1 MNKRQFQRRRRKAL
15 ALALLGVATCSSSWA
30 DSIVY
35 PGYGLQTDP
44 FSLSNKSLFPSSSF
58 SDNSVT
64 VNSADSGAL
73 SYVFGG
79 VTSGSNSVER
89 NFVTISGGSITSD
102 VYGGYSFSG
111 KAADNSL
118 TISNVTNIGNVVYGG
133 KSSTLAATN
142 NTVNISTSTIQY
154 DVVGGYSDTGT
165 TSSNSV
171 TIHDSRLRNVSGGY
185 VNSGAGAAT
194 GNTVTITGNTTCGFV
209 FGGYVISGTGAATG
223 NTATLSSGSISNLVG
238 GRSTSGTATGNGV
251 IMTGG
256 TVSSAVYG
264 GYIDSGT
271 GAATDNS
278 VTISGGT
285 LNSTVFGGYIS
296 SGTGAATGN
305 SVTISGG
312 TVHNSVYGGLGR
324 SGSAT
329 NNSVD
334 ITGGTIDVSVGGGR
348 SISGAATGN
357 TVTMTDGSV
366 GDSVVGGY
374 VNSGAGAATGNTV
387 IMSGGTV
394 DNSVGGGYVNSG
406 VGAATGNT
414 VTLSGG
420 TVHNTVYGG
429 FSLSGAATNNSVDIT
444 GGSIDISVIGGR
456 SNSGAATGNSLTI
469 SGGTLTASVFG
480 GYVNSGTGA
489 ATGNTVTIK
498 DGAQSSFAGL
508 FGGGTIS
515 GTGDLR
521 TGNSLNLV
529 NYSGVTGFLNN
540 FDHYNFTL
548 RPDISAGDTVLT
560 VTGIDKV
567 DLTGA
572 KVQVYGGSIGP
583 DVAKASNLI
592 GNAYILIDASGGGG
606 ITGRTEDLASTVCI
620 PSLTTPGDY
629 LTSSLVI
636 ANNQLLAT
644 PELSWNTL
652 VPNTAHGSFTL
663 DADQA
668 FELDVVL
675 ADKSGTFTSGW
686 NGRDLTKSGDGTLIL
701 SANNTYSGTTTISG
715 GTLQVGNGGTSG
727 TVAGNINNNGS
738 LLFNRSDEITFSGT
752 ITGSGDLIQAGSGT
766 LILSQQNTYSG
777 KTRIAAG
784 TVRTDAENAFAS
796 SSEVAVDSGTL
807 ALNGNNQIANHL
819 TGGPGGEIQLDG
831 ATFTANNAI
840 AGINDSLYAGTISGS
855 GGFVKTGNGS
865 LTLSGPLTYSGDT
878 CVNAGSLILDGSNGG
893 GQLNN
898 NIIGTLGA
906 AMSLINSATLTG
918 WIDPLDVT
926 IDDGSR
932 WNMTAS
938 STVNNLDLAG
948 TIGFMQIGG
957 FKDLVVQ
964 GDYTGNNGLII
975 LNSRLDGDTVPSD
988 RLVAQGN
995 TAGSTRLQ
1003 IVNAGGRGVDTVAK
1017 SIEVVQVDGNS
1028 TGTFSLSAPVLLD
1041 IYEYKLFKG
1050 DRDGNGGNWYLTSE
1064 VQAPTLNPRSVDI
1077 IRPEPAAYL
1086 GNQIAA
1092 QAMFDHSL
1100 HDRLGETGLLTI
1112 KENQVS
1118 PAIWTRVVATET
1130 DQQVWGGRSN
1140 LEQNTQL
1147 AQFGAEFARKE
1158 GAMGSLHLGVM
1169 TGFGQ
1174 ATSETDAQNNNR
1186 RAKGKV
1192 EGKSLGLYGT
1202 WYPETGPGSKPYL
1215 DSWIQYA
1222 WYLNTLQG
1230 DQLVQ
1235 HSYESEGLSAS
1246 LEAGW
1251 PLALQNTAASQ
1262 VFLEPQAQIIYHN
1275 YSPDSYV
1282 EQNQFGDVRI
1292 SELKGGGITT
1302 RVGARLY
1309 GRILG
1314 AGLRQWQPFLQA
1326 NWLHQGTDNALNFGG
1341 EAITE
1346 DAPANRIEVKTGL
1359 QLGLSERLSIW
1370 TSVGYQAGSGD
1381 YRHKEI
1387 LAGLEFRW

>member
-15 ALALLGVATCSSSWA
+15 ALALLGVASCSSSWA

-44 FSLSNKSLFPSSSF
+44 FSLSSRSLFPSSSL

-142 NTVNISTSTIQY
+142 NTVDISTSTIRY

-171 TIHDSRLRNVSGGY
+171 TIHDSQLSNVSGGY
-185 VNSGAGAAT
+185 VYSGAGAAT
-194 GNTVTITGNTTCGFV
+194 GNTVTITGNTTGGLV
-209 FGGYVISGTGAATG
+209 FGGYVFSGTGAATG

-238 GRSTSGTATGNGV
+238 GRSNSGIATGNGV

-256 TVSSAVYG
+256 TVSSTVCG

-285 LNSTVFGGYIS
+285 VNSTVFGGYIS

-348 SISGAATGN
+348 SNSGAATGN
-357 TVTMTDGSV
+357 SITMTDGSI

-394 DNSVGGGYVNSG
+394 NKSVGGGYVNSG
-406 VGAATGNT
+406 AGAATGNT

-444 GGSIDISVIGGR
+444 GGSIDFSVIGGR
-456 SNSGAATGNSLTI
+456 SHSGAATGNSLTI
-469 SGGTLTASVFG
+469 SGGTLNASVFG

-508 FGGGTIS
+508 FGGGTTS

-567 DLTGA
+567 DLTGV

-620 PSLTTPGDY
+620 PNLTTPGDY

-663 DADQA
+663 DAGQA
-668 FELDVVL
+668 FELDVAL
-675 ADKSGTFTSGW
+675 ADKSGTFASGW
-686 NGRDLTKSGDGTLIL
+686 NGRDLTKSGD
-701 SANNTYSGTTTISG
+701 
-715 GTLQVGNGGTSG
+715 
-727 TVAGNINNNGS
+727 
-738 LLFNRSDEITFSGT
+738 
-752 ITGSGDLIQAGSGT
+752 GT

-796 SSEVAVDSGTL
+796 SSEVAVDGGIL

-831 ATFTANNAI
+831 ATFTANNAM

-865 LTLSGPLTYSGDT
+865 LTLSGSLTYSGDT

-893 GQLNN
+893 AQLNN

-926 IDDGSR
+926 IDNGSR

-988 RLVAQGN
+988 RLVVQGN

-1028 TGTFSLSAPVLLD
+1028 TGTFALSAP
-1041 IYEYKLFKG
+1041 
-1050 DRDGNGGNWYLTSE
+1050 
-1064 VQAPTLNPRSVDI
+1064 
-1077 IRPEPAAYL
+1077 
-1086 GNQIAA
+1086 
-1092 QAMFDHSL
+1092 
-1100 HDRLGETGLLTI
+1100 
-1112 KENQVS
+1112 
-1118 PAIWTRVVATET
+1118 
-1130 DQQVWGGRSN
+1130 
-1140 LEQNTQL
+1140 L
-1147 AQFGAEFARKE
+1147 AR
-1158 GAMGSLHLGVM
+1158 
-1169 TGFGQ
+1169 
-1174 ATSETDAQNNNR
+1174 
-1186 RAKGKV
+1186 
-1192 EGKSLGLYGT
+1192 
-1202 WYPETGPGSKPYL
+1202 
-1215 DSWIQYA
+1215 
-1222 WYLNTLQG
+1222 
-1230 DQLVQ
+1230 
-1235 HSYESEGLSAS
+1235 
-1246 LEAGW
+1246 
-1251 PLALQNTAASQ
+1251 
-1262 VFLEPQAQIIYHN
+1262 
-1275 YSPDSYV
+1275 
-1282 EQNQFGDVRI
+1282 
-1292 SELKGGGITT
+1292 
-1302 RVGARLY
+1302 
-1309 GRILG
+1309 
-1314 AGLRQWQPFLQA
+1314 
-1326 NWLHQGTDNALNFGG
+1326 
-1341 EAITE
+1341 
-1346 DAPANRIEVKTGL
+1346 
-1359 QLGLSERLSIW
+1359 
-1370 TSVGYQAGSGD
+1370 
-1381 YRHKEI
+1381 
-1387 LAGLEFRW
+1387 